1 MPRPVAPRTAGPRRI
16 LLVGFMG
23 SGKSAVGR
31 RLARRLRWRFF
42 DQDREVER
50 QAGRS
55 VPEIFREEGES
66 GFRELENAVARRL
79 LGEDRAVIA
88 TGGGWPC
95 FPGRLEDLPAGT
107 LSVWLRV
114 SPEVAVA
121 RAKGSR
127 TVRPLLQ
134 VEDPLARART
144 LLEAREP
151 FYRKA
156 RWEAGTD
163 HRAPHAVARELVDR
177 LRGEFGAT

>member
-1 MPRPVAPRTAGPRRI
+1 MPQPVAPRTAGPGRI
-16 LLVGFMG
+16 VLVGFMG

-50 QAGRS
+50 HAGLAI
-55 VPEIFREEGES
+55 PEIFRQEGEA
-66 GFRELENAVARRL
+66 GFRELEETVAGRL
-79 LGEDRAVIA
+79 LGQDRAVIA

-95 FPGRLEDLPAGT
+95 FPGRLDDLPAGT

-114 SPEVAVA
+114 SPEVAVS
-121 RAKGSR
+121 RALGSP

-144 LLEAREP
+144 LLETREP

-156 RWEAGTD
+156 RWEVETD
-163 HRAPHAVARELVDR
+163 YRPAHAVARELVDR
-177 LRGEFGAT
+177 LHSEFGAT